1 MSIKDEMDILTRSM
15 EAVSLAAV
23 AEVVEYVAV
32 QPIKMTNSE
41 VAKRGNK
48 AEDILCIDAKVQE
61 ALSTFFGKKIKKINK
76 ITGCKKAD
84 NRVIFEDDTTANLQV
99 KCGTGGGR
107 GWSCDRRPL
116 ERLTA
121 DETTKILIGNVCLK
135 AAADRPIAVL
145 DKTLIAKLILGEVD
159 EYKPNYF
166 VHVDMDTS
174 TNTITELSI
183 CSADTFIETIVTN
196 AYDNYLPKR
205 TCVHLSPLLYLQR
218 KGGGS
223 KDHAPDH
230 IQLKLCKMPDC
241 MTSLVI

>member
-1 MSIKDEMDILTRSM
+1 MAAPAVVTR
-15 EAVSLAAV
+15 
-23 AEVVEYVAV
+23 
-32 QPIKMTNSE
+32 MTNSE
-41 VAKRGNK
+41 VAKNGNK
-48 AEDILCIDAKVQE
+48 AEDILCVDAKVHE
-61 ALSTFFGKKIKKINK
+61 ALSTFFGKKIKKITK

-84 NRVIFEDDTTANLQV
+84 NRVTFEDDTTANLQV

-116 ERLTA
+116 DRLAA
-121 DETTKILIGNVCLK
+121 DETAKTLIANVCLK
-135 AAADRPIAVL
+135 AAADRPTVVL
-145 DKTLIAKLILGEVD
+145 DKILISKLILGEVD
-159 EYKPNYF
+159 EYKPDYF
-166 VHVDMDTS
+166 VHVDTDKS
-174 TNTITELSI
+174 TNTITDLSI
-183 CSADTFIETIVTN
+183 CSAYTFLTTIVTN

-241 MTSLVI
+241 MTTIAI